1 LLCGRLDTP
10 MKWVRC
16 KEALTIEDWSSRTL
30 EVDMHYLLPLATEG
44 FLDRLQSDWWRLAIV
59 AAVAVTVLVV
69 MVQAVKSKIPVAI
82 ATFGAAWVTWQ
93 LWNLFF
99 GSRTPL
105 ISGEPSIGQL
115 PDVYYSQGWPL
126 VCAVVAIPISIGIY
140 VATAKTKENET
151 VPVWMRIVATLS
163 VWFGLLLILVLVI
176 SATRSF

>member
-1 LLCGRLDTP
+1 
-10 MKWVRC
+10 
-16 KEALTIEDWSSRTL
+16 
-30 EVDMHYLLPLATEG
+30 MHHLLPLATED
-44 FLDRLQSDWWRLAIV
+44 FLGRLQSDWWRLSIV

-69 MVQAVKSKIPVAI
+69 MVQAVKSKIAVAV

-93 LWNLFF
+93 LWNQLS
-99 GSRTPL
+99 GSSTPL

-115 PDVYYSQGWPL
+115 PDVYLTQGWPL

-140 VATAKTKENET
+140 VATAKTRENEP

-163 VWFGLLLILVLVI
+163 VWFGLLLILLFVT